1 MPFGEV
7 QDVLGVIFEV
17 MAKDE
22 LTLLMIADKV
32 AVHPLL
38 PVSVTI

>member
-1 MPFGEV
+1 MPLGVVQEV
-7 QDVLGVIFEV
+7 LKVIFEV

-22 LTLLMIADKV
+22 LTLLMIADKL

-38 PVSVTI
+38 PVTVTI